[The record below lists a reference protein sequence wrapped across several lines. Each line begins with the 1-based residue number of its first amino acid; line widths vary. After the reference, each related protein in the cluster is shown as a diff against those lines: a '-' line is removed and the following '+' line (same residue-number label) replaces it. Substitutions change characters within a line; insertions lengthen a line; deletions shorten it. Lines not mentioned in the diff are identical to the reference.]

1 MVHIDPK
8 VFTQS
13 KNLMY
18 KAIDLY
24 YVKGHAQKVIAEELN
39 VSVSTVSRLLKRA
52 EECGAVT
59 IHLAPEIEQTVALE
73 AELNRLL
80 PIREVIVA
88 PSDSTSPLDS
98 RLSVALEGARHLQ
111 NTIKDGD
118 IIGMCNGGTVRYLI
132 QYLNPCRKVHT
143 TFVMLHGAL
152 NSPGYQEQMQENMA
166 AISNVFGGK
175 KYLPGFDA
183 YIPDGSAFEY
193 VKAHP
198 NTKLLQQLYEKVNVS
213 VSGVGALYPEC
224 DSALSN
230 PLTTGDSAVSE
241 FLQTQKPCGDILLRF
256 FDENGQECKVGL
268 GVRVMAIEF
277 DVYRKIPTKIVVAA
291 GEKKA
296 RACIAGVRG
305 GLIDVLIIDR
315 PLAKKILALYKETA

>member
-1 MVHIDPK
+1 M
-8 VFTQS
+8 F
-13 KNLMY
+13 
-18 KAIDLY
+18 KAVDLY
-24 YVKGHAQKVIAEELN
+24 YRKGYAQKIIADELN
-39 VSVSTVSRLLKRA
+39 ISISTVSRLLKRA

-59 IHLAPEIEQTVALE
+59 IQLAPEIEQTVELE
-73 AELNRLL
+73 AQLNHLL

-98 RLSVALEGARHLQ
+98 RLAVALEGARHLQ

-118 IIGMCNGGTVRYLI
+118 VIGMCNGGTVRYLI

-152 NSPGYQEQMQENMA
+152 NSPNYQEQMQENMA

-175 KYLPGFDA
+175 KYLPNFDA
-183 YIPDGSAFEY
+183 YIPDGSAYEY
-193 VKAHP
+193 AWSHP
-198 NTKLLQQLYEKVNVS
+198 NTRLLHQLYEKVDVS

-224 DSALSN
+224 DSALMN
-230 PLTTGDSAVSE
+230 PRMAGEPAVTE
-241 FLQTQKPCGDILLRF
+241 FLEARKPCGDILLRF
-256 FDENGQECKVGL
+256 FDENGQECTVGH
-268 GVRVMAIEF
+268 GIRVMTIGF

-296 RACIAGVRG
+296 RACIAAVRG
-305 GLIDVLIIDR
+305 GLVDVLIIDR
-315 PLAKKILALYKETA
+315 PLATRILELYSEKKESD

>member
-1 MVHIDPK
+1 
-8 VFTQS
+8 
-13 KNLMY
+13 MY
-18 KAIDLY
+18 KAVDLY
-24 YVKGHAQKVIAEELN
+24 YTKGHAQKIIAEELN
-39 VSVSTVSRLLKRA
+39 ISVSTVSRLLKRA

-73 AELNRLL
+73 AELNRVL

-118 IIGMCNGGTVRYLI
+118 VIGMCNGGTVRYLI

-152 NSPGYQEQMQENMA
+152 NSPNYQEQMQENMA

-175 KYLPGFDA
+175 KYLPNFDA
-183 YIPDGSAFEY
+183 YIPDGSAYEY
-193 VKAHP
+193 AKSHP
-198 NTKLLQQLYEKVNVS
+198 NTKLLQQLYEKVDVS

-224 DSALSN
+224 DSALS
-230 PLTTGDSAVSE
+230 
-241 FLQTQKPCGDILLRF
+241 KPAHGR
-256 FDENGQECKVGL
+256 
-268 GVRVMAIEF
+268 
-277 DVYRKIPTKIVVAA
+277 
-291 GEKKA
+291 
-296 RACIAGVRG
+296 
-305 GLIDVLIIDR
+305 
-315 PLAKKILALYKETA
+315 

>member
-1 MVHIDPK
+1 
-8 VFTQS
+8 
-13 KNLMY
+13 MY
-18 KAIDLY
+18 KAVDLY
-24 YVKGHAQKVIAEELN
+24 YTKGHAQKIIAEELN
-39 VSVSTVSRLLKRA
+39 ISVSTVSRLLKRA

-73 AELNRLL
+73 AELNRVL

-118 IIGMCNGGTVRYLI
+118 VIGMCNGGTVRYLI

-152 NSPGYQEQMQENMA
+152 NSPNYQEQMQENMA

-175 KYLPGFDA
+175 KYLPNFDA
-183 YIPDGSAFEY
+183 YIPDGSAYEY
-193 VKAHP
+193 AKSHP
-198 NTKLLQQLYEKVNVS
+198 NTKLLQQLYEKVDVS

-230 PLTTGDSAVSE
+230 PLMAGDPAVSE
-241 FLQTQKPCGDILLRF
+241 FLRTQKPCGDILLRF
-256 FDENGQECKVGL
+256 FDADGRECTVGH
-268 GVRVMAIEF
+268 GVRVMTIEF
-277 DVYRKIPTKIVVAA
+277 DVYRRIPTKIVVAA

-296 RACIAGVRG
+296 RACIAAVCG
-305 GLIDVLIIDR
+305 GLVDVLIIDR
-315 PLAKKILALYKETA
+315 PLAKKILALYSERQDSF

>member
-1 MVHIDPK
+1 
-8 VFTQS
+8 
-13 KNLMY
+13 MY
-18 KAIDLY
+18 KAVDLY
-24 YVKGHAQKVIAEELN
+24 YTKGHAQKVIAEELN
-39 VSVSTVSRLLKRA
+39 ISVSTVSRLLKRA

-73 AELNRLL
+73 AELNRVL

-118 IIGMCNGGTVRYLI
+118 VIGMCNGGTVRYLI

-152 NSPGYQEQMQENMA
+152 NSPNYQEQMQENMA

-175 KYLPGFDA
+175 KYLPNFDA
-183 YIPDGSAFEY
+183 YIPDGSAYEY
-193 VKAHP
+193 AKSHP
-198 NTKLLQQLYEKVNVS
+198 NTKLLQQLYEKVDVS

-230 PLTTGDSAVSE
+230 PLMAGDPAVSE
-241 FLQTQKPCGDILLRF
+241 FLRTQKPCGDILLRF
-256 FDENGQECKVGL
+256 FDADGRECTVGH
-268 GVRVMAIEF
+268 GVRVMTIEF
-277 DVYRKIPTKIVVAA
+277 DVYRRIPTKIVVAA

-296 RACIAGVRG
+296 RACIAAVRG
-305 GLIDVLIIDR
+305 GLVDVLIIDR
-315 PLAKKILALYKETA
+315 PLAKKILALYSERQDSF

>member
-1 MVHIDPK
+1 
-8 VFTQS
+8 
-13 KNLMY
+13 MY
-18 KAIDLY
+18 KAVDLY
-24 YVKGHAQKVIAEELN
+24 YTKGHAQKIIAEELN
-39 VSVSTVSRLLKRA
+39 ISVSTVSRLLKRA

-73 AELNRLL
+73 AELNRVL

-118 IIGMCNGGTVRYLI
+118 VIGMCNGGTVRYLI

-152 NSPGYQEQMQENMA
+152 NSPNYQEQMQENMA

-175 KYLPGFDA
+175 KYLPNFDA
-183 YIPDGSAFEY
+183 YIPDGSAYEY
-193 VKAHP
+193 AKSHP
-198 NTKLLQQLYEKVNVS
+198 NTKLLQQLYEKVDVS

-230 PLTTGDSAVSE
+230 PLMAGDPAVSE
-241 FLQTQKPCGDILLRF
+241 FLRTQKPCGDILLRF
-256 FDENGQECKVGL
+256 FDADGRECTVGH
-268 GVRVMAIEF
+268 GVRVMTIEF
-277 DVYRKIPTKIVVAA
+277 DVYRRIPTKIVVAA

-296 RACIAGVRG
+296 RACIAAVRG
-305 GLIDVLIIDR
+305 GLVDVLIIDR
-315 PLAKKILALYKETA
+315 PLAKKILALYSERQDSF